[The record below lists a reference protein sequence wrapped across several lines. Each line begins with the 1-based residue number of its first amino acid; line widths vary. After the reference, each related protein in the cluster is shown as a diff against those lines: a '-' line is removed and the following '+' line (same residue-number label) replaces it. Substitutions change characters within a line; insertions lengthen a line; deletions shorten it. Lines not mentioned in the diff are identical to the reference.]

1 MASLDYEAE
10 YNNSARVPEFPE
22 IAARW
27 KAVSAAYREVAR
39 ADLDQ
44 PYGPGERHR
53 FDLFYA
59 GVADASLLVYVHG
72 GYWQSG
78 DRSLYG
84 FVAQA
89 FNDAGLDVA
98 IPSYTLCPEASVL
111 DIVDDLR
118 FCLAQ
123 LWRTTRIR
131 PLVIGHSAG
140 GHLTAAMLA
149 TRWETVAGVPG
160 DLVRGGVAI
169 SGVFDLEPLV
179 RTSINGALGLDTS
192 AARTASP
199 RFWPSPA
206 KGRAL
211 VAAVGAE
218 ESPEFRRQSRE
229 LADHWGAAGVRTEYA
244 EIEGANHFSVVEE
257 LARPGSAL
265 NERVLTFTEELR
277 GRVLRT

>member
-10 YNNSARVPEFPE
+10 YNNSARVPEFPA
-22 IAARW
+22 IVARW
-27 KAVSAAYREVAR
+27 EAASAAYRGVAR

-53 FDLFYA
+53 YDRFYA
-59 GVADASLLVYVHG
+59 NEPGAPLLVYVHG

-78 DRSLYG
+78 DRSLYA

-89 FNDAGLDVA
+89 FNRAGFDVA
-98 IPSYTLCPEASVL
+98 IPSYPLCPEASVL

-118 FCLAQ
+118 RCLVQ
-123 LWRTTRIR
+123 LWSRTYVR

-149 TRWETVAGVPG
+149 TRWETVAEVPD
-160 DLVRGGVAI
+160 DLVRAGVAI
-169 SGVFDLEPLV
+169 SGVFDLRPLV
-179 RTSINGALGLDTS
+179 PTSINDALHLDAAS
-192 AARTASP
+192 AEAASS
-199 RFWPSPA
+199 RFWPPPA
-206 KGRAL
+206 PGRAF

-229 LADHWGAAGVRTEYA
+229 IADHWGAAGVRA
-244 EIEGANHFSVVEE
+244 ECAAVEGANHFTIIDQLV
-257 LARPGSAL
+257 RPGSAL
-265 NERVLTFTEELR
+265 NECVVRLANDL
-277 GRVLRT
+277 